1 MRGSVRGDGNVLN
14 LDLVVII
21 QPYIFVKTQS
31 DRTIRKNK
39 ILCKLY
45 LNKSDLKK

>member
-21 QPYIFVKTQS
+21 QSFIFVKTQS
-31 DRTIRKNK
+31 DHTIRKNK
-39 ILCKLY
+39 FYVNCISI
-45 LNKSDLKK
+45 NPT